1 MDRLFTKVIDFKKD
15 VFRNIVSLRETQ
27 DLYDDLSEGDFEL
40 TAIAVEAEAR
50 VKENIPLGFIE
61 RGFHY
66 SQAIGYPFDTQPF
79 MASRYGDGIFG
90 VWYASVDSLE
100 TSIWETA
107 YHMIQDELNIYG
119 LRETV
124 IRERAVY
131 LVRCEGILLNLVGR
145 EKDYP
150 QLVSD
155 DYSYTQNVGR
165 RLAKEGHPGLQ
176 APSARCKGVN
186 VAIFNPEILS
196 NPRNYMYLTY
206 HFDPVSRKVDV
217 ERQPGELLMK
227 VSFSSPEH

>member
-1 MDRLFTKVIDFKKD
+1 VDKLFTKAIEFRKD
-15 VFRNIVSLRETQ
+15 VFRNIVSLREQQ
-27 DLYDDLSEGDFEL
+27 DLFDDLAEGNVEL
-40 TAIAVEAEAR
+40 STFAIEAEAR

-79 MASRYGDGIFG
+79 MASRYGDGTFG
-90 VWYASVDSLE
+90 VWYGSVDSLE

-124 IRERAVY
+124 VRERAVY
-131 LVRCEGILLNLVGR
+131 LVCCEGILLNLVGR
-145 EKDYP
+145 EKTYP

-155 DYSYTQNVGR
+155 DYSYTQNIGR
-165 RLAKEGHPGLQ
+165 RLAKEGHPGFQ

-186 VAIFNPEILS
+186 VAVFNPDILS
-196 NPRNYMYLTY
+196 NPRNHMYLTY
-206 HFDPVSRKVDV
+206 RFDPASRKVEVD
-217 ERQPGELLMK
+217 RQPGELLMT
-227 VSFSSPEH
+227 VSFSSPEC